1 MYNKLRREKKKDKR
15 ITMENILKNLS
26 QEKKILL
33 KKKRKQ
39 GKQIRQRSTK
49 NKTGETSSNRLAI
62 TM

>member
-33 KKKRKQ
+33 KKKK
-39 GKQIRQRSTK
+39 G
-49 NKTGETSSNRLAI
+49 NKENK
-62 TM
+62 